1 MLQQRRPG
9 RHGDRRRYV
18 FVDTGSPL
26 IAQSDAAGV
35 TLHGDIDSARAA
47 PTASKAG
54 NLMVALQAFK
64 NLLVAN
70 AGLAPRYGF
79 EIGPRDDLL
88 AANGLSRSALAA
100 RMVDLIN
107 GD

>member
-1 MLQQRRPG
+1 MIG
-9 RHGDRRRYV
+9 FSSV
-18 FVDTGSPL
+18 
-26 IAQSDAAGV
+26 
-35 TLHGDIDSARAA
+35 ARARW
-47 PTASKAG
+47 
-54 NLMVALQAFK
+54 
-64 NLLVAN
+64 AN